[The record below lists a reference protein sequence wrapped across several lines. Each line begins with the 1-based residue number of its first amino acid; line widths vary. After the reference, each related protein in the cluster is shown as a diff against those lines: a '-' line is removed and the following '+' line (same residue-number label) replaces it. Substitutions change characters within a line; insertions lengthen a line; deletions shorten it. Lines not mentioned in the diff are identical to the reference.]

1 MSVEQE
7 HIISRPAMKGP
18 QEKYF
23 NIHTNNILSSI
34 SNIIKPNDDI
44 VDTSIDKDIPY
55 GERWYQMC
63 IISSCLNIRRKI
75 EYLSYYD
82 YKNDYEELCDDIRN
96 TARNIQEKNYTYY
109 DNENNFKQTLLLGG
123 CPREDVVDLRTRN
136 VKKYSNFPWETNFP
150 SIFTMCY
157 VVSLDS
163 ELYNRRTGFNVFSN
177 SLVDVYFTNIEYK
190 TEKQEKSIV
199 LKIDEGDYLDRNEI
213 LSVCYVYRLL
223 KNKNMRELFNIDYK
237 LVITDYQQK
246 TFEITKR
253 NYILLNNETY
263 TVKDLL
269 KKTDNNNEYVSDYDL

>member
-7 HIISRPAMKGP
+7 HMISRPEMKGP

-23 NIHTNNILSSI
+23 NIHTNNIVSSI

-44 VDTSIDKDIPY
+44 VDSSIYKDIPY

-63 IISSCLNIRRKI
+63 IITCSLNIRRKI
-75 EYLSYYD
+75 EYWSGYD

-96 TARNIQEKNYTYY
+96 TARNIEEKNYTYY
-109 DNENNFKQTLLLGG
+109 DDENNFKQTLLLGG
-123 CPREDVVDLRTRN
+123 CPREDVVDLRTIN
-136 VKKYSNFPWETNFP
+136 VKKYSNFPWT
-150 SIFTMCY
+150 FTMCY

-177 SLVDVYFTNIEYK
+177 SLVDVYFTNIAYK
-190 TEKQEKSIV
+190 SEKQDKSIA

-223 KNKNMRELFNIDYK
+223 KHKNMKELFDIDYK

-263 TVKDLL
+263 TVQDLL
-269 KKTDNNNEYVSDYDL
+269 KKTDDNNEYVSDYDL